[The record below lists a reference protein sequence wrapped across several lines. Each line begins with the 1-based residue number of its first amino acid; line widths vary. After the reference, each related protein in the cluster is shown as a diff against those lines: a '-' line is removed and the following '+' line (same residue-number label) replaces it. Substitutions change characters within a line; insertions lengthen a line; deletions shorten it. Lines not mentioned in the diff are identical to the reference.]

1 MLISANGLEKSF
13 SGNTIFKDVSLT
25 IEDKC
30 RYGLIGVN
38 GAGKSTLLSVL
49 LGELE
54 SDAGDIYRKSDLR
67 LGVLKQN
74 SGLERDSSIIV
85 EMRKVFDDVLAAE
98 REMREIELKMTEL
111 TNHESEEYRR
121 LSAAYAAKQA
131 YFDSRDGYNIDVK
144 IKTVLNGMGLR

>member
-49 LGELE
+49 LGELDA
-54 SDAGDIYRKSDLR
+54 DAGELYRKSDLR

-74 SGLERDSSIIV
+74 SGLERDSSIIA
-85 EMRKVFDDVLAAE
+85 EMRKVFDDVLGAE
-98 REMREIELKMTEL
+98 RDMRQIERKMAEL
-111 TNHESEEYRR
+111 ADNESDEYRR

-131 YFDSRDGYNIDVK
+131 SPQSWAERLV
-144 IKTVLNGMGLR
+144 